1 MKTIFAKWSQIC
13 ADIAGATLVF
23 LMLVTVFD
31 IVVRRTGLLSVQ
43 GIVEISTIAV
53 VLIGFLALAN
63 SFLLGGHIV
72 IDLATAWLEPRTNRA
87 LDVTWLI
94 VYSICLAFV
103 SVMMWR
109 ATWKIFQDDL
119 VSLDLQLPMVWF
131 WIPASIGMSLA
142 SIGCLV
148 AALNL
153 RRSPLTEAGE
163 TELSSIE

>member
-1 MKTIFAKWSQIC
+1 MKKEFTKLSQVC
-13 ADIAGATLVF
+13 ADVAGATLVF

-43 GIVEISTIAV
+43 GIVEISTLAV

-72 IDLATAWLEPRTNRA
+72 IDLATAWLKPRTNRT
-87 LDVTWLI
+87 LDVTWFI
-94 VYSICLAFV
+94 IYSVCLAFV
-103 SVMMWR
+103 AIMMWR
-109 ATWKIFQDDL
+109 ATWKIYQDES

-142 SIGCLV
+142 AIGCLV
-148 AALNL
+148 AAFNL
-153 RRSPLTEAGE
+153 RRAPLEEASPDLRP
-163 TELSSIE
+163 IE